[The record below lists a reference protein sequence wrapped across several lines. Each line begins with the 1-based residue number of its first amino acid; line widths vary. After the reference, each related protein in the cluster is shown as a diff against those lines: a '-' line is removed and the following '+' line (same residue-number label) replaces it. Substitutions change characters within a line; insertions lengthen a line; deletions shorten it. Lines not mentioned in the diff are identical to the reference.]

1 MHVYWAKNKPSKMRL
16 SFLCSILLLSALVLV
31 AQPARYTPGDGAYR
45 VVELDGFE
53 PAPEARVWDLSR
65 LAATGFETPLRF
77 DYLSDSVFTATTSDT
92 RQTFSIV
99 DGSWLLTRSETPT
112 SVGILSPGVPV
123 RGNVVNNYVEMRG
136 RTYQHDHYYGAGS
149 GTLEVFGCGRLI
161 RRDGDTIDNASLDR
175 RTVALRV
182 VSGPQ
187 PISGLSE
194 RPDSLSVDC
203 RRTTYTWRDSD
214 GRALAQAVKVSY
226 IGAKGELGSDS
237 ASYLI
242 IAEDAPASY
251 SRRSHGESSSTPT
264 ARLDDHGV
272 TLSGLEHDFADTG
285 VVVADV
291 AGRVYYSGK
300 VDSGGGTVS
309 IRTPLPPSEVI
320 ITVTQSETTTFKL
333 TR

>member
-1 MHVYWAKNKPSKMRL
+1 MKSQV
-16 SFLCSILLLSALVLV
+16 FVCVILLSSLIAVAEQSVPYALGEGGY
-31 AQPARYTPGDGAYR
+31 A
-45 VVELDGFE
+45 VVELEGFE
-53 PAPEARVWDLSR
+53 PAPEARIWDLSR
-65 LAATGFETPLRF
+65 LAATGVETPLRF
-77 DYLSDSVFTATTSDT
+77 DAVSDSVFTATTADT
-92 RQTFSIV
+92 RQTFSLH
-99 DGSWLLTRSETPT
+99 DGAWLLTRSETPS

-123 RGNVVNNYVEMRG
+123 RGNAVNNNVEMRG

-187 PISGLSE
+187 PLRGPGDCS
-194 RPDSLSVDC
+194 DSLAVDC
-203 RRTTYTWRDSD
+203 RRTTYTWRDAD
-214 GRALAQAVKVSY
+214 GRALAQAVAEEY
-226 IGAKGELGSDS
+226 TGWKGTMAEAS
-237 ASYLI
+237 ATYLVM
-242 IAEDAPASY
+242 ATDETPATY

-264 ARLDDHGV
+264 ARLGDRGV

-291 AGRVYYSGK
+291 AGRVYYSGT
-300 VDSGGGTVS
+300 VDSGGGTVT
-309 IRTPLPPSEVI
+309 IRTALPPGEVV

>member
-1 MHVYWAKNKPSKMRL
+1 MFKFFR
-16 SFLCSILLLSALVLV
+16 LVLLTIPFTV
-31 AQPARYTPGDGAYR
+31 TSQPVPYTYGAGGYI
-45 VVELDGFE
+45 VVELEGFE
-53 PAPEARVWDLSR
+53 PMDGSTAWDLSK
-65 LAATGFETPLRF
+65 LATSGYVTSLRF
-77 DYLSDSVFTATTSDT
+77 DAVSDSVFTATTSDT
-92 RQTFSIV
+92 RQTFSIHEAA
-99 DGSWLLTRSETPT
+99 WLLTRSETPT

-123 RGNVVNNYVEMRG
+123 RGNAVNKNVEMRG
-136 RTYQHDHYYGAGS
+136 RTYQHDHYCGSGS
-149 GTLEVFGCGRLI
+149 GTLEVLGHGRLI
-161 RRDGDTIDNASLDR
+161 RRDGDTIDNAALDR

-187 PISGLSE
+187 PLRGPGD
-194 RPDSLSVDC
+194 RPDSLAVDC
-203 RRTTYTWRDSD
+203 RRTTYTWRDAD

-226 IGAKGELGSDS
+226 IGAKGELGSNS

-242 IAEDAPASY
+242 MDEDAPATY

-309 IRTPLPPSEVI
+309 IRTPLPPGEVI

>member
-1 MHVYWAKNKPSKMRL
+1 MQL
-16 SFLCSILLLSALVLV
+16 SFLCSILLSLPLVLL
-31 AQPARYTPGDGAYR
+31 AKPSPYTPGDGAYR
-45 VVELDGFE
+45 LVELEGFE

-77 DYLSDSVFTATTSDT
+77 DAVSDSVFTATTSDT
-92 RQTFSIV
+92 RQTFSIR

-123 RGNVVNNYVEMRG
+123 RGNAVNNNVEMRG
-136 RTYQHDHYYGAGS
+136 RTYQHDHYYGSGS
-149 GTLEVFGCGRLI
+149 GALEVLVHGRLI
-161 RRDGDTIDNASLDR
+161 RRDGDTVDNAALDR
-175 RTVALRV
+175 RTVDLRV

-187 PISGLSE
+187 PLRGLGD
-194 RPDSLSVDC
+194 RPDSLAVDC

-214 GRALAQAVKVSY
+214 GRALAQAVNVSY
-226 IGAKGELGSDS
+226 IGAKGELGSNS

-242 IAEDAPASY
+242 MAVDAPVTY

-264 ARLDDHGV
+264 ARLYDHGV

-309 IRTPLPPSEVI
+309 IRTPLPPGEVI

>member
-1 MHVYWAKNKPSKMRL
+1 MKKLMLICV
-16 SFLCSILLLSALVLV
+16 LLTTVVAV
-31 AQPARYTPGDGAYR
+31 AQPSPYAIGENGYR
-45 VVELDGFE
+45 VVELEGFE

-65 LAATGFETPLRF
+65 LAATGLETPLRF

-92 RQTFSIV
+92 RQTFSIG
-99 DGSWLLTRSETPT
+99 DGAWLLTRSETPT

-123 RGNVVNNYVEMRG
+123 RGNAVNKNVEMRG
-136 RTYQHDHYYGAGS
+136 RTYQHDHYCGAGC
-149 GTLEVFGCGRLI
+149 GTLEALGHGRLI
-161 RRDGDTIDNASLDR
+161 RRDGDTVDNAALDR

-187 PISGLSE
+187 PLRGPWDC
-194 RPDSLSVDC
+194 PDSLAVDC
-203 RRTTYTWRDSD
+203 RRTTYTWRDTD

-226 IGAKGELGSDS
+226 IGAKGELGSNS

-242 IAEDAPASY
+242 MAGEAPASY

-264 ARLDDHGV
+264 ARLYDHGV
-272 TLSGLEHDFADTG
+272 TISGLEHDFADTG

-309 IRTPLPPSEVI
+309 IRTSLPSGEVI
-320 ITVTQSETTTFKL
+320 ITVTQIETTTFKL

>member
-1 MHVYWAKNKPSKMRL
+1 MKQL
-16 SFLCSILLLSALVLV
+16 SFLCSILLSSALILL

-45 VVELDGFE
+45 VVELEGFE
-53 PAPEARVWDLSR
+53 PDTEARVWDLSR

-77 DYLSDSVFTATTSDT
+77 DAVSDSVFTATTSDT
-92 RQTFSIV
+92 RQTFSIG

-123 RGNVVNNYVEMRG
+123 RGNAVNNNVEMRG

-149 GTLEVFGCGRLI
+149 CSHEALGHGRLI
-161 RRDGDTIDNASLDR
+161 RRDGDTIDNAALDR
-175 RTVALRV
+175 RTETLKI

-187 PISGLSE
+187 PLQCLGD
-194 RPDSLSVDC
+194 RPDSLAVDC
-203 RRTTYTWRDSD
+203 RRTTFTWRDAD
-214 GRALAQAVKVSY
+214 GRALAKAVAEEY
-226 IGAKGELGSDS
+226 TGWTGA
-237 ASYLI
+237 
-242 IAEDAPASY
+242 IAEASATYLVIAADETPATY

-264 ARLDDHGV
+264 ARLGDHGV

-291 AGRVYYSGK
+291 AGRVYYSGT
-300 VDSGGGTVS
+300 VDSGGGTVT
-309 IRTPLPPSEVI
+309 IRTLLPQGEVV

-333 TR
+333 TH

>member
-1 MHVYWAKNKPSKMRL
+1 MKKLMLICV
-16 SFLCSILLLSALVLV
+16 LLTTVVAV
-31 AQPARYTPGDGAYR
+31 AQPSPYAIGENGYR
-45 VVELDGFE
+45 VVELEGFE

-77 DYLSDSVFTATTSDT
+77 DAVSDSVFTATTSDT
-92 RQTFSIV
+92 RQTFSIG

-123 RGNVVNNYVEMRG
+123 RGNAVKNNVEMRG

-149 GTLEVFGCGRLI
+149 GTLEVLVHGRLI
-161 RRDGDTIDNASLDR
+161 RREGDTIDNAALDR

-187 PISGLSE
+187 PLSGPGD
-194 RPDSLSVDC
+194 RPDSLAVDC

-214 GRALAQAVKVSY
+214 GRALAQAVGVTWQ
-226 IGAKGELGSDS
+226 GATGETGHGS
-237 ASYLI
+237 ASYLV
-242 IAEDAPASY
+242 IAGEAPATY
-251 SRRSHGESSSTPT
+251 RRRSHGESSSTPT
-264 ARLDDHGV
+264 AMLNDHGV

-300 VDSGGGTVS
+300 VDSGGGTVG
-309 IRTPLPPSEVI
+309 IRTPLPPGEVI
-320 ITVTQSETTTFKL
+320 ITVTQTETTTFKL

>member
-1 MHVYWAKNKPSKMRL
+1 MKQL
-16 SFLCSILLLSALVLV
+16 SFLCSILLSSALILL

-45 VVELDGFE
+45 LVELEGFE

-65 LAATGFETPLRF
+65 LAATGLETPLRF

-92 RQTFSIV
+92 RQTFSIG

-123 RGNVVNNYVEMRG
+123 RGNAVNNVEMRG
-136 RTYQHDHYYGAGS
+136 RTYQHDHYYGSGS
-149 GTLEVFGCGRLI
+149 CSHEMFGLGRLI
-161 RRDGDTIDNASLDR
+161 RREGDTIDNAALDR
-175 RTVALRV
+175 RTVVLRV

-187 PISGLSE
+187 PLSGLGD
-194 RPDSLSVDC
+194 RPDSLAVDC
-203 RRTTYTWRDSD
+203 RRTTYTWRDAD

-226 IGAKGELGSDS
+226 LGAKGELGSNS
-237 ASYLI
+237 ASYLVM
-242 IAEDAPASY
+242 AEEAPATY

-309 IRTPLPPSEVI
+309 IRTSLPPGEVI
-320 ITVTQSETTTFKL
+320 ITVTQTKTTTFKL

>member
-1 MHVYWAKNKPSKMRL
+1 MKKLMLICA
-16 SFLCSILLLSALVLV
+16 LLTTVVAV
-31 AQPARYTPGDGAYR
+31 AQPSPYAIGENGYR
-45 VVELDGFE
+45 LVELEGFE
-53 PAPEARVWDLSR
+53 PDTEARVWDLSR

-77 DYLSDSVFTATTSDT
+77 DAVSDSVFTATTSDT
-92 RQTFSIV
+92 RQTFSIG

-123 RGNVVNNYVEMRG
+123 RGNAVNNNVEMRG
-136 RTYQHDHYYGAGS
+136 RTYQHDHYYGSGS

-161 RRDGDTIDNASLDR
+161 RREGDTIDNASLDC

-187 PISGLSE
+187 PLRGPGD
-194 RPDSLSVDC
+194 RPDSLAVDC
-203 RRTTYTWRDSD
+203 RRTTYTWRDAD

-226 IGAKGELGSDS
+226 IGAKGELGSNS
-237 ASYLI
+237 ASYLV
-242 IAEDAPASY
+242 IAEEAPATY
-251 SRRSHGESSSTPT
+251 SRRSHGESSSTLT

-300 VDSGGGTVS
+300 VDSGGGTVT
-309 IRTPLPPSEVI
+309 IRTALPPSEVV
-320 ITVTQSETTTFKL
+320 ITVTQSVVTTFKL

>member
-1 MHVYWAKNKPSKMRL
+1 MKKLMLICA
-16 SFLCSILLLSALVLV
+16 LLTTVVAV
-31 AQPARYTPGDGAYR
+31 AQPSPYAIGENGYR
-45 VVELDGFE
+45 LVELEGFE
-53 PAPEARVWDLSR
+53 PDTEARVWDLSR

-77 DYLSDSVFTATTSDT
+77 DAVSDSVFTATTSDT
-92 RQTFSIV
+92 RQTFSIG

-123 RGNVVNNYVEMRG
+123 RGNAVNNNVEMRG

-161 RRDGDTIDNASLDR
+161 RREGDTIDNASLDC

-187 PISGLSE
+187 PLRGPGD
-194 RPDSLSVDC
+194 RPDSLAVDC
-203 RRTTYTWRDSD
+203 RRTTYTWRDAD

-226 IGAKGELGSDS
+226 IGAKGELGSNS
-237 ASYLI
+237 ASYLV
-242 IAEDAPASY
+242 IAEEAPATY
-251 SRRSHGESSSTPT
+251 SRRSHGESSSTLT

-300 VDSGGGTVS
+300 VDSGGGTVT
-309 IRTPLPPSEVI
+309 IRTALPPSEVV
-320 ITVTQSETTTFKL
+320 ITVTQSVVTTFKL

>member
-1 MHVYWAKNKPSKMRL
+1 MKLPRFISL
-16 SFLCSILLLSALVLV
+16 FLLPTTLTAF
-31 AQPARYTPGDGAYR
+31 AQPTPYALGDGGYA
-45 VVELDGFE
+45 VVELEGFE

-65 LAATGFETPLRF
+65 LAATGHETALRF
-77 DYLSDSVFTATTSDT
+77 DAVSDSVFTATTADT
-92 RQTFSIV
+92 RQTFSLR
-99 DGSWLLTRSETPT
+99 DGAWLLTRSETPS

-123 RGNVVNNYVEMRG
+123 RGNAVNNNVEMRG
-136 RTYQHDHYYGAGS
+136 RTYQHDHYYGSGS

-161 RRDGDTIDNASLDR
+161 RREGDTIDNASLDC

-187 PISGLSE
+187 PLRGPGD
-194 RPDSLSVDC
+194 RPDSLAVDC
-203 RRTTYTWRDSD
+203 RRTTYTWRDAD

-226 IGAKGELGSDS
+226 IGAKGELGSNS
-237 ASYLI
+237 ASYLV
-242 IAEDAPASY
+242 IAEEAPATY
-251 SRRSHGESSSTPT
+251 SRRSHGESSSTLT

-309 IRTPLPPSEVI
+309 IRTSLPPGEVI
-320 ITVTQSETTTFKL
+320 ITVTQTEVNSFKL

>member
-1 MHVYWAKNKPSKMRL
+1 MKKLMLICA
-16 SFLCSILLLSALVLV
+16 LLTTVVAV
-31 AQPARYTPGDGAYR
+31 AQPSPYAIGENGYR
-45 VVELDGFE
+45 LVELEGFE
-53 PAPEARVWDLSR
+53 PDTEARVWDLSR

-77 DYLSDSVFTATTSDT
+77 DAVSDSVFTATTSDT
-92 RQTFSIV
+92 RQTFSIG

-123 RGNVVNNYVEMRG
+123 RGNAVKNNVEMRG

-149 GTLEVFGCGRLI
+149 GTLEVLVHGRLI
-161 RRDGDTIDNASLDR
+161 RREGDTIDNASLDR

-187 PISGLSE
+187 PLRGPGD
-194 RPDSLSVDC
+194 RPDSLAVDC
-203 RRTTYTWRDSD
+203 RRTTYTWRDTD
-214 GRALAQAVKVSY
+214 GRALAQAVAEEYTGWK
-226 IGAKGELGSDS
+226 GAKSEAS
-237 ASYLI
+237 ATYLV
-242 IAEDAPASY
+242 IAENEKPAAY

-264 ARLDDHGV
+264 AMLNDHGV

-300 VDSGGGTVS
+300 VDSGGGTVG
-309 IRTPLPPSEVI
+309 IRTPLPPGEVI
-320 ITVTQSETTTFKL
+320 ITVTQTETTTFKL